1 MSRRYG
7 TYTTTCDVE
16 IDISD
21 VMNEMD
27 NDEIIEE
34 CKKRGIVTSDDA
46 KEDNAERAELWRDFA
61 DDLRAGATDKM
72 HLEVLIIRMLA
83 MAHVPRLS
91 IPAKA

>member
-1 MSRRYG
+1 MSRKYG
-7 TYTTTCDVE
+7 TYTTTCDVD

-21 VMNEMD
+21 VIDELG

-46 KEDNAERAELWRDFA
+46 KEGNAERAELWRDFA
-61 DDLRAGATDKM
+61 DDLRSGAGDRM
-72 HLEVLIIRMLA
+72 HLEVLIIRMLS

-91 IPAKA
+91 IPAKT